1 LHRTEKESENLRK
14 RQEKGKHVAQYSRRP
29 VTRETTKSNSIS
41 ESVFKGTYVVY
52 DDRDDLFAEPEK
64 LQEILCFLPVLV
76 FILKRGF
83 RTAGDE
89 FVETKEV
96 FVGNIP
102 LHKNLSRFLHNYHS
116 LRDSDISLRP
126 IFQRFHNKLFLVLVT
141 NFGQGC
147 RTAGDEF
154 LETKKRFFLGTWA
167 PSQKP
172 LSFLHNYHILRD
184 SNLSL
189 RPIFLRFHNK

>member
-1 LHRTEKESENLRK
+1 
-14 RQEKGKHVAQYSRRP
+14 
-29 VTRETTKSNSIS
+29 
-41 ESVFKGTYVVY
+41 VFKGTYVVY

-89 FVETKEV
+89 FLKPKEV
-96 FVGNIP
+96 FVGNMP
-102 LHKNLSRFLHNYHS
+102 LHKNLSRFLHS
-116 LRDSDISLRP
+116 
-126 IFQRFHNKLFLVLVT
+126 
-141 NFGQGC
+141 
-147 RTAGDEF
+147 
-154 LETKKRFFLGTWA
+154 
-167 PSQKP
+167 
-172 LSFLHNYHILRD
+172 YHILRD